1 MASRRK
7 RSRTPSAASLA
18 QRDSE
23 RLASLTF
30 FLDYQIGRFI
40 VAQALRQAGARVEVH
55 LDHFPQAAPD
65 TDWIPEIGRRDWV
78 LITKDQ
84 NIRRNP
90 LERAAYEAAR
100 LRGFVVTGKDM
111 EQPSGSDPL
120 ERKARSISY
129 QSFIGYVR
137 GRGKVPGSDP
147 LKAHVRQADR
157 AHSSRRSRPVVGGM
171 GVARLLVR
179 RAWPQ
184 GVRTGVPGQRQGRS
198 NRAPGAGVRA
208 EAIRQGASRQPSVV
222 KGVSR
227 ES

>member
-55 LDHFPQAAPD
+55 LDHFPQAAAD

-111 EQPSGSDPL
+111 DGQEL
-120 ERKARSISY
+120 AN
-129 QSFIGYVR
+129 
-137 GRGKVPGSDP
+137 
-147 LKAHVRQADR
+147 
-157 AHSSRRSRPVVGGM
+157 
-171 GVARLLVR
+171 LLVKCLAGMVHR
-179 RAWPQ
+179 VA
-184 GVRTGVPGQRQGRS
+184 GKPGPS
-198 NRAPGAGVRA
+198 LFT
-208 EAIRQGASRQPSVV
+208 ISR
-222 KGVSR
+222 GGTFSR
-227 ES
+227 LI